1 MIYIPPILVKSS
13 TLKGINEYTKRK
25 DEFLYSMLNDNQED
39 TSNFATINFENL
51 FDENFKAIVLGEPGC
66 GKSELITQIKNQG
79 PERSKKIIDYSLTS
93 YSENALIE
101 FVKDGYED
109 SADNIFCFDALDE
122 VDSNLFPKV
131 VKFIS
136 SVNEEYPKSSII
148 VTCRSYYIDNNL
160 SLIGILSDFQ
170 FILVDLFDE
179 DRIKKFINQ
188 IIKKPNLKEFLF
200 NKIKEDDKS
209 VGIFPILKIPRYLT
223 EICKVINDNN
233 YEVNIIQEWKRTDY
247 FEKAIY
253 FKLQTD
259 INKRKREI
267 GLPNELE
274 ISQRMLEKLA
284 LIMEIKRTNR
294 ISKDEFIS
302 MLDDINS
309 NINTSFLASFDIDLF
324 VSRTLKKT
332 DNYIEFHNTEFQ
344 EYLAAKEI
352 IRLRS
357 SEQVLYE
364 LIVDSDLGH
373 IYSNWYDVLRFVV
386 EMHPAILLPIA
397 NFLVNK
403 RDGLADEQLLKL
415 LKESNIKE
423 LSKNEKGRLFDIFYA
438 YFQSHEVHLHNYV
451 NYLTQL
457 YTSENYVCFKQVI
470 AKDEKMRY
478 SYRIYNQ
485 FYLTSRLI
493 NEELFNEDQKEFWIR
508 EYVNYAKDKS
518 DYEIQKASI
527 YALAD
532 TKQGDLLIELKANVY
547 GNTDVEKVYL
557 SALSRTC
564 PNERFSIELFF
575 DGINKKYKEGVY
587 GLLSVDKLEEVI
599 YICNR
604 LIDEDGLFK
613 RFFYYSLY
621 VSGYIEIPQI
631 LSKLWDSS
639 PDIKIITSSL
649 VKKMLS
655 TNFLYRKEK
664 ELVFE
669 LVKLLKSKSSDY
681 LFEYVEYFED
691 IWDITHS
698 ISILQF
704 LISKDQLISFKAIL
718 TQKRD
723 ISFAEYVCESLLANI
738 RNEDNSNPEKND
750 IYEEGRILFPEAYL
764 NWETPKEEKIADCSI
779 KIEKIRSLDDS
790 NLNDSFK
797 IVKIY
802 RDSLFDIIDELDDD
816 LKEKIKTAVKNIL
829 DLIDLDKLKIEK
841 TSSSTF
847 KIVCPT
853 SYFFDQ
859 YVLTALELGLEEDL
873 NAIYRN
879 KLIDY
884 LPIGYSNGPENK
896 ELLEKI
902 YSLIGD
908 LTDADKDRMYD
919 RLNKREDDYTILHI
933 THFFNVIDKYKLKQF
948 KPLVEKYVEKEN
960 DDEYTAIKALSLLAE
975 DFMEME
981 ESFFIDIFNR
991 FESDKIK
998 KDSLGEI
1005 ANKILILKYNNADAA
1020 NWRFNYLKQNI
1031 YEIDDYY
1038 FEGTRGVSREEAE
1051 VMSPSFCDCFI
1062 ESKRNDYVSQFYD
1075 LLEFSLT
1082 INTERKFWK
1091 YCHYLQTMVM
1101 VYFKV
1106 LNRKENLMTIR
1117 DKIKKHPNQ
1126 IAVQQFKYL
1135 LREAELYVLNNS
1147 EPLEIQ
1153 SAVECYNEIRLK
1165 RYLPIRNDRDLFD
1178 MVNKALLK
1186 LKNTIENEGLYRPLS
1201 DMASRSHI
1209 SEDLIQK
1216 TLKVTLENE
1225 LLKLGIR
1232 NSDIEREVNLY
1243 DNKRTDILVKYGFI
1257 GPIMLEL
1264 KLLGNQEIQ
1273 NSSQRIKYKEK
1284 LKQYIGGTHALY
1296 SYYLIFKV
1304 EDKPSDDKGFD
1315 AIEVEYKDIDNLYT
1329 LLFDC
1334 VKYNLIKKSK
1344 SDSIDNPLPPKM
1356 NGKKKKKNKK

>member
-13 TLKGINEYTKRK
+13 TLKGINEYSERK

-66 GKSELITQIKNQG
+66 GKSELVTQIKNQG
-79 PERSKKIIDYSLTS
+79 PERSKTIIDYSLTS

-101 FVKDGYED
+101 FLKDGYED

-136 SVNEEYPKSSII
+136 SINEKYPKSSII

-179 DRIKKFINQ
+179 DRIKNFINV
-188 IIKKPNLKEFLF
+188 IIKKPNLKEFLL
-200 NKIKEDDKS
+200 NKLKEDNKS
-209 VGIFPILKIPRYLT
+209 VGITPIFQIPRYLT

-253 FKLQTD
+253 FKLQND
-259 INKRKREI
+259 IKKRKR
-267 GLPNELE
+267 GKNLPNELE

-669 LVKLLKSKSSDY
+669 LVKLLKSKSSNY
-681 LFEYVEYFED
+681 LFEYVEYFDD

-750 IYEEGRILFPEAYL
+750 IYEEGRIHFPEAYL
-764 NWETPKEEKIADCSI
+764 NWETPKEEKKVDYSIQKEQIRRLNEADP
-779 KIEKIRSLDDS
+779 
-790 NLNDSFK
+790 NDSFQ
-797 IVKIY
+797 IVDIY
-802 RDSLFDIIDELDDD
+802 RESLSSRLVVLDEQ
-816 LKEKIKTAVKNIL
+816 LKEKIITAAKTVL
-829 DLIDLDKLKIEK
+829 GVIDLDKLKIVR
-841 TSSSTF
+841 TSSSTIE
-847 KIVCPT
+847 IVYPT
-853 SYFFDQ
+853 YYFFDQ
-859 YVLTALELGLEEDL
+859 YVLTALELRLEEEL
-873 NAIYRN
+873 KTTYRD

-919 RLNKREDDYTILHI
+919 QLNKREDDYTILHI

-1005 ANKILILKYNNADAA
+1005 ANQILILKYNNSDAV

-1038 FEGTRGVSREEAE
+1038 FEGSRGLSREESE
-1051 VMSPSFCDCFI
+1051 VMTPSFCNCFI
-1062 ESKRNDYVSQFYD
+1062 ESKRDDYVSQFYD

-1082 INTERKFWK
+1082 INTERKFWR

-1106 LNRKENLMTIR
+1106 LNRKENLLTIR

-1135 LREAELYVLNNS
+1135 LREAELYVLSNS

-1334 VKYNLIKKSK
+1334 VRYNIKKKSE
-1344 SDSIDNPLPPKM
+1344 SDSIENPLPL
-1356 NGKKKKKNKK
+1356 KKNEKKNK

>member
-13 TLKGINEYTKRK
+13 TLKGINEYSKRK

-39 TSNFATINFENL
+39 TINFATINFEDL
-51 FDENFKAIVLGEPGC
+51 FDENLKAIVLGEPGC
-66 GKSELITQIKNQG
+66 GKSELVTQIKNQG

-101 FVKDGYED
+101 FVKDGFED

-136 SVNEEYPKSSII
+136 SVNEKYPKSSII

-160 SLIGILSDFQ
+160 SLISILSDFQ

-179 DRIKKFINQ
+179 DRIQNFINNA
-188 IIKKPNLKEFLF
+188 IKKSDLKQFLLNKLKEG
-200 NKIKEDDKS
+200 NKTG
-209 VGIFPILKIPRYLT
+209 GIFPILQIPRYLS
-223 EICKVINDNN
+223 EICKVINDNK
-233 YEVNIIQEWKRTDY
+233 YGVNEIKEWKRSDF

-259 INKRKREI
+259 IKKRKREI

-386 EMHPAILLPIA
+386 EMHPALMLPIA

-403 RDGLADEQLLKL
+403 RDSLADEQLLKL

-438 YFQSHEVHLHNYV
+438 YFQSHEIFLHDYV

-457 YTSENYVCFKQVI
+457 YTNDNYVCFKQVI

-485 FYLTSRLI
+485 FYLTSFLI
-493 NEELFNEDQKEFWIR
+493 NKELFNEAQKAFWIN
-508 EYVNYAKDKS
+508 EYVKCAKDRS

-532 TKQGDLLIELKANVY
+532 TKQGDFLIELKDYVY
-547 GNTDVEKVYL
+547 GEADVEKVYL
-557 SALSRTC
+557 SALSKAC
-564 PNERFSIELFF
+564 PNEMFSIELFF
-575 DGINKKYKEGVY
+575 DGIIKQYKEGVY
-587 GLLSVDKLEEVI
+587 GLLSVDAEDKVI
-599 YICNR
+599 FVYDR
-604 LIDEDGLFK
+604 LLNDDGLFK
-613 RFFYYSLY
+613 RFFDHNLY
-621 VSGYIEIPQI
+621 IWGYMGIPHI
-631 LSKLWDSS
+631 LSKLWDSTTE
-639 PDIKIITSSL
+639 IERITSSL
-649 VKKMLS
+649 VKRMLS
-655 TNFLYRKEK
+655 TNYLYRTEK

-681 LFEYVEYFED
+681 LFEYVGYFED

-698 ISILQF
+698 IPILQF
-704 LISKDQLISFKAIL
+704 LISKKQLIRFKSIL
-718 TQKRD
+718 EQKRD
-723 ISFAEYVCESLLANI
+723 ISFAESVCESLLANI
-738 RNEDNSNPEKND
+738 RNKDNPNPEKND
-750 IYEEGRILFPEAYL
+750 IYEEGRTLFPEAFL
-764 NWETPKEEKIADCSI
+764 RWGTQKEEEKADYSI
-779 KIEKIRSLDDS
+779 EIDQIRRLNETNPNGSL
-790 NLNDSFK
+790 K
-797 IVKIY
+797 IVEIY
-802 RDSLFDIIDELDDD
+802 RESLFDKLDELDED
-816 LKEKIKTAVKNIL
+816 LIKKIKTAAKKVL
-829 DLIDLDKLKIEK
+829 DIIDLDKLKIVK

-847 KIVCPT
+847 KIVYPT
-853 SYFFDQ
+853 YYCFDQ
-859 YVLTALELGLEEDL
+859 YVLIALKLGLEEEL
-873 NAIYRN
+873 KTIYRN

-884 LPIGYSNGPENK
+884 LPIGYSSGFENK
-896 ELLEKI
+896 EQLEKI

-908 LTDADKDRMYD
+908 LTDVDKERMYD
-919 RLNKREDDYTILHI
+919 RLNKRDDDYAFSHI
-933 THFFNVIDKYKLKQF
+933 THFFNVIDKYELKQF
-948 KPLVEKYVEKEN
+948 RPLVEKFVEDGY
-960 DDEYTAIKALSLLAE
+960 DDEYTAIKALSLLSE
-975 DFMEME
+975 DFMEIE
-981 ESFFIDIFNR
+981 EPFFIDIFKR
-991 FESDKIK
+991 FESDKIE

-1005 ANKILILKYNNADAA
+1005 ANQILIIKYNNSDAV
-1020 NWRFNYLKQNI
+1020 NWRFNYLKHHV
-1031 YEIDDYY
+1031 YEIDDYD
-1038 FEGTRGVSREEAE
+1038 FEGARGVSREEAE
-1051 VMSPSFCDCFI
+1051 VMTPSFCNCFI
-1062 ESKRNDYVSQFYD
+1062 ESKRDDYVSQFYD

-1082 INTERKFWK
+1082 TNKERKFWK
-1091 YCHYLQTMVM
+1091 YCHYLQSMVM
-1101 VYFKV
+1101 VYFKA

-1117 DKIKKHPNQ
+1117 EIIKKHPNQ
-1126 IAVQQFKYL
+1126 NAVQQFKPL
-1135 LREAELYVLNNS
+1135 LREAELYVLDKS
-1147 EPLEIQ
+1147 ETLEIQ
-1153 SAVECYNEIRLK
+1153 TAVESYNEIRHK
-1165 RYLPIRNDRDLFD
+1165 RYLPIRNERDLFD
-1178 MVNKALLK
+1178 MVSKALLN

-1201 DMASRSHI
+1201 DMANSSHI

-1225 LLKLGIR
+1225 LLKLGIL

-1264 KLLGNQEIQ
+1264 KLLGNPEIQ
-1273 NSSQRIKYKEK
+1273 YPLKRKDYKEK

-1304 EDKPSDDKGFD
+1304 EDKPSHDKGFV
-1315 AIEVEYKDIDNLYT
+1315 AIELEYKDIDNLYT

-1334 VKYNLIKKSK
+1334 VKYNMIKKSK
-1344 SDSIDNPLPPKM
+1344 SDSTEIPLPLKK
-1356 NGKKKKKNKK
+1356 NEKKKKKK